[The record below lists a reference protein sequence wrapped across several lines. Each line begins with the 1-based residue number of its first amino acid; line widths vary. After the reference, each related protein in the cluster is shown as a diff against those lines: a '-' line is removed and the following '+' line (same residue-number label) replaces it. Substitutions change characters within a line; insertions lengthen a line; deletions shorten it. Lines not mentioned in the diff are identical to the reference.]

1 MWKYRKKKENFLL
14 LHSQFHDTTD
24 QPSAKREQ
32 QQQQGEDREATT
44 PFQKFQW
51 GRDHCPLGAGMSFFS
66 QALHFK
72 IKGITVSSVSACL
85 ISSSTWPHPIFLEQ
99 RRKRTVEEQAPLKR
113 RRTQYDSI
121 SDTSGSDLTMF
132 ILWVEIFST
141 DLRYWDSSGRTFRAS
156 RVWV

>member
-1 MWKYRKKKENFLL
+1 
-14 LHSQFHDTTD
+14 
-24 QPSAKREQ
+24 
-32 QQQQGEDREATT
+32 
-44 PFQKFQW
+44 
-51 GRDHCPLGAGMSFFS
+51 
-66 QALHFK
+66 
-72 IKGITVSSVSACL
+72 
-85 ISSSTWPHPIFLEQ
+85 
-99 RRKRTVEEQAPLKR
+99 VEEQAPLKR